1 MATDHPTSG
10 RRTVPID
17 LPADHMTILRDDLG
31 NWLEG
36 VRLDLETPEKL
47 HEPDRSRREADVY
60 ERLLA
65 GLDRGEILLPDEEA
79 RARIEAAA
87 KANDEEF
94 NYAELSATH
103 DAHHGLL
110 ALLGGASS

>member
-1 MATDHPTSG
+1 
-10 RRTVPID
+10 VPLD
-17 LPADHMTILRDDLG
+17 LPAEQIAILRGDLSD
-31 NWLEG
+31 WLGG

-47 HEPDRSRREADVY
+47 QEPDRSRREAEVY

-65 GLDRGEILLPDEEA
+65 GLDRGEILVPDEEA
-79 RARIEAAA
+79 RAAIEAAA

-94 NYAELSATH
+94 NYVELSATH

-110 ALLGGASS
+110 TLLGGAA